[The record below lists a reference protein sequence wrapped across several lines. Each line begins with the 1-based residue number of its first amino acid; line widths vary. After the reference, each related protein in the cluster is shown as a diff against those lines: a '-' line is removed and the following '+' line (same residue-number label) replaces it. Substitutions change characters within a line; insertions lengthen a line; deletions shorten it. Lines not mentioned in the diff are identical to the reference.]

1 MTARLKGFFIM
12 TPFLFL
18 SKLIDGF
25 LLAKEIAGMSHN
37 TIRNYKLNLGRLSE
51 AVGPDRPVNDITV
64 QEMRLMLKT
73 LQTRPTAPNGAAP
86 RPAKPLSPKTIRNIH
101 TCYSSFWS
109 WCISEGYA
117 ETNIMDRIKPP
128 AAPQVVIEPLSQQ
141 QIKAIMFECRR
152 NRQKLRDMAL
162 ISFLLDNGARV
173 SEICNLKIR
182 DVDLRER
189 TALIFGKTRMSGGE
203 NKQRLVPFGSRTAKR
218 LWKYLAT
225 RDHRPNDFLF
235 VNPDGTQIDRRV
247 LSRHL
252 TRLGKRAGVVPCN
265 PHRFR
270 HTFAIEYLRPPN
282 SGDIFTLQ
290 KILGHSSLE
299 MVRRYLAIA
308 QIDIQ
313 EAHRIAGPV
322 DNWRI

>member
-1 MTARLKGFFIM
+1 M
-12 TPFLFL
+12 TPNILTL
-18 SKLIDGF
+18 SKLINGF

-51 AVGPDRPVNDITV
+51 AAGPDRAVCDITV
-64 QEMRLMLKT
+64 GEVRLLLKT
-73 LQTRPTAPNGAAP
+73 LQTRPNAPNGAAP
-86 RPAKPLSPKTIRNIH
+86 RPAKPLAPKTIKNIH
-101 TCYSSFWS
+101 TCYSSFWA

-117 ETNIMDRIKPP
+117 ETNLMDRITPP
-128 AAPQVVIEPLSQQ
+128 TPPQRVIAPLSQQ
-141 QIKAIMFECRR
+141 EIKAIMFECRR
-152 NRQKLRDMAL
+152 NKQKQRDRAI

-173 SEICNLKIR
+173 SEVCGLKIS
-182 DVDLRER
+182 DVDLKER
-189 TALIFGKTRMSGGE
+189 TALIHGKTRMSGGE
-203 NKQRLVPFGSRTAKR
+203 NKQRLVPFGARTAKR
-218 LWKYLAT
+218 LWQYLAT

-252 TRLGKRAGVVPCN
+252 TRLGQRAGVQPCN

-290 KILGHSSLE
+290 RILGHSSLE